1 MNERTVRL
9 IAQDEVRRQVVG
21 DLSTIVDKV
30 QNLSHQLLDIKKEL
44 IALHSE
50 LGELRDTIRN
60 KWWIPLVVSAV
71 TIIVAALIAR
81 HV

>member
-1 MNERTVRL
+1 VRL
-9 IAQDEVRRQVVG
+9 IAQDEVRQ
-21 DLSTIVDKV
+21 V

-44 IALHSE
+44 ILLHSE
-50 LGELRDTIRN
+50 IGELRDTIRN

>member
-1 MNERTVRL
+1 MKGFMNERTVRL
-9 IAQDEVRRQVVG
+9 IAQDELRQ
-21 DLSTIVDKV
+21 V

-44 IALHSE
+44 VALHSE
-50 LGELRDTIRN
+50 LGELRDAIRN
-60 KWWIPLVVSAV
+60 KWWIPLAVSAV

>member
-9 IAQDEVRRQVVG
+9 IVQDEARQRE
-21 DLSTIVDKV
+21 
-30 QNLSHQLLDIKKEL
+30 NLSHQLLDIKKEL
-44 IALHSE
+44 VALHAE
-50 LGELRDTIRN
+50 IGELRDTIRN

-71 TIIVAALIAR
+71 TIIVAALIAH

>member
-9 IAQDEVRRQVVG
+9 IAQDEMRQVH
-21 DLSTIVDKV
+21 
-30 QNLSHQLLDIKKEL
+30 NLSHQLLDIKKEL
-44 IALHSE
+44 VALHSE

-60 KWWIPLVVSAV
+60 KWWIPLAVSAV